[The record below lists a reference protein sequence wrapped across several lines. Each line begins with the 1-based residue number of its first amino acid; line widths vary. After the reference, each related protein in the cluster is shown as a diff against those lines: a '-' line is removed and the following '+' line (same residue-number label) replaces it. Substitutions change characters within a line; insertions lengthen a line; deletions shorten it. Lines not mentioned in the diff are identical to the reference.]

1 MGRPRP
7 ADFVRLA
14 QQFSARQPDAFRADQ
29 PPAKKRSSPSG
40 GDAFSPLL
48 GRVNPPTLAG
58 RPQRVVSGPVWPT
71 ALRAR
76 PRQQSGHRPARSMRP
91 SRPPRDQHHARPRS
105 RTYRSRARR
114 RPCSCD
120 CGAMRRALPYVSLP
134 CSPSPPP
141 AVSAAR
147 ALFTAT
153 DLAATVVSLDARP
166 RQLRDRPHHRFCR
179 WRVADPNRY

>member
-29 PPAKKRSSPSG
+29 PRQKSARRPPAVTRSPRSSAGSIHPPSPAVLNEWFQARYG
-40 GDAFSPLL
+40 QRPSALALDSKAVTDRLAQCVRLVLPEIST
-48 GRVNPPTLAG
+48 TLALA
-58 RPQRVVSGPVWPT
+58 PVRIAPVL
-71 ALRAR
+71 AVA
-76 PRQQSGHRPARSMRP
+76 
-91 SRPPRDQHHARPRS
+91 
-105 RTYRSRARR
+105 
-114 RPCSCD
+114 
-120 CGAMRRALPYVSLP
+120 
-134 CSPSPPP
+134 PP